1 MLKSA
6 LKLTLPLLLAAGLS
20 GCFLQRV
27 NANVTSFHQLP
38 ADLQSHSFAVVPYEQ
53 QQDSLMFAHYADEIA
68 AQLKQ
73 RGLQQAPMDQADWV
87 VLLQYHVDDGRERVY
102 SYPVW
107 GHAGYGTARVTYVD
121 GEGNRRSAITYVPIT
136 AQIGQETRS
145 ETEYTRRLQL
155 EILDRPAWQEGKV
168 QKLLETVLTSR
179 GNVGDLPTMMPTL
192 IDALFQQFPG
202 PNGQPTKV
210 SVKPRPVEAVE

>member
-1 MLKSA
+1 
-6 LKLTLPLLLAAGLS
+6 
-20 GCFLQRV
+20 
-27 NANVTSFHQLP
+27 
-38 ADLQSHSFAVVPYEQ
+38 
-53 QQDSLMFAHYADEIA
+53 
-68 AQLKQ
+68 
-73 RGLQQAPMDQADWV
+73 MDQADWV